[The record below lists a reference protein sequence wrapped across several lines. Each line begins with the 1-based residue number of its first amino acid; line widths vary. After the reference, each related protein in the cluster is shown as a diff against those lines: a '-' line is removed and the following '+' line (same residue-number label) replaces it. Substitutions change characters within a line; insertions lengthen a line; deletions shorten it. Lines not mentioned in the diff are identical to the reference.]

1 MTAGIGMSILKT
13 LRKHA
18 EKGKAFET
26 IKNTL
31 DLIGMSLAGAVS
43 AATLAEFFQRNKEK
57 KEREKLLRTLISMEN
72 TSKPPAEKTAQ
83 KKKLISSI
91 VEKKIKLAESQED
104 MEKLA
109 EFVADLSEKSVEELS
124 AINDH
129 LTRKL
134 ALKELEFGKSAT
146 RTKSAQEALEEF
158 LLGGGANA

>member
-1 MTAGIGMSILKT
+1 MTAGVGMSVLKT

-18 EKGKAFET
+18 EKGKMFST

-31 DLIGMSLAGAVS
+31 DLIGISLASAVS
-43 AATLAEFFQRNKEK
+43 AATLAEILQKNKEK
-57 KEREKLLRTLISMEN
+57 KEREKLLQTLLTMEDAQKD
-72 TSKPPAEKTAQ
+72 TEKTAQ

-91 VEKKIKLAESQED
+91 VEKKIKLAENQED

-129 LTRKL
+129 LARKL